1 MLFAMEETGAARPE
15 TVWSG
20 GGEPWVG
27 APERGSTGPEPPMGS
42 AEELTE
48 PPMGSEGAVPPMGSP
63 AADGVA
69 ARGLGEGGIVE
80 GTEDGK
86 PSVPI
91 GATVSLRG
99 ELFLSL
105 LGLE

>member
-1 MLFAMEETGAARPE
+1 MEETGAARPE

-20 GGEPWVG
+20 GGEPWAG
-27 APERGSTGPEPPMGS
+27 APDRGSTGPEPPMGS

-63 AADGVA
+63 AAVGVEA
-69 ARGLGEGGIVE
+69 KGLGEGGTVA
-80 GTEDGK
+80 GMEDGE
-86 PSVPI
+86 PSIPM
-91 GATVSLRG
+91 GATESLSG

>member
-1 MLFAMEETGAARPE
+1 MEETGAARPE

-20 GGEPWVG
+20 GGEPWAG

-48 PPMGSEGAVPPMGSP
+48 PPIGSEGALPPMGSP
-63 AADGVA
+63 AAVEVA
-69 ARGLGEGGIVE
+69 ARGLGEGGMVA
-80 GTEDGK
+80 GTEDGE
-86 PSVPI
+86 PSMPM
-91 GATVSLRG
+91 GATDSLSG

-105 LGLE
+105 LGVE